1 MFVVKGKS
9 GKVIGRYPTRA
20 AAARRIAQLKA
31 GAQRLAPYKFGSARS
46 PVAGDFDEH
55 AADELRL
62 YLDNDRALYDRKMNS
77 FIPNV
82 RRKIEQGKYDPALAP
97 KLWIYL
103 VDDAAKKY
111 VKEMGGSFDVAT
123 RRAVAAQLAKDEL
136 QMLMNGEYGPP
147 PALKQKKGRLAHS
160 PYRTG
165 GRRPRPLSRIGQ
177 MIEREQ
183 DRRHDTYLRTE
194 EGERARMRGNEE
206 RLARMRARKSR
217 LAHSP
222 HRSVPNR
229 ADLIA
234 ALGLEPEGRGRGNKY
249 AATTSEF
256 WHKIRTA
263 HSVAARR
270 ARRVFGL
277 PEPR

>member
-31 GAQRLAPYKFGSARS
+31 GARRLAPYKFGSARS
-46 PVAGDFDEH
+46 PVAGGFDEH

-62 YLDNDRALYDRKMNS
+62 YLDNEADLYRRKTSS

-160 PYRTG
+160 P
-165 GRRPRPLSRIGQ
+165 
-177 MIEREQ
+177 
-183 DRRHDTYLRTE
+183 
-194 EGERARMRGNEE
+194 
-206 RLARMRARKSR
+206 
-217 LAHSP
+217 

-249 AATTSEF
+249 AATTGEF
-256 WHKIRTA
+256 WHTIRTA

-270 ARRVFGL
+270 ARRVLGL

>member
-46 PVAGDFDEH
+46 PVAGGFDEH

-62 YLDNDRALYDRKMNS
+62 YLDNEADLYRRKMSS

-111 VKEMGGSFDVAT
+111 VKEIGRQLRLAT

-160 PYRTG
+160 PYRTVG
-165 GRRPRPLSRIGQ
+165 PPPSALGWAISRGNKSTPRRLPP
-177 MIEREQ
+177 
-183 DRRHDTYLRTE
+183 TE
-194 EGERARMRGNEE
+194 EGERARMRGEAP
-206 RLARMRARKSR
+206 RVSRSSPRSYVRSRK
-217 LAHSP
+217 
-222 HRSVPNR
+222 
-229 ADLIA
+229 
-234 ALGLEPEGRGRGNKY
+234 LGASIVLD
-249 AATTSEF
+249 
-256 WHKIRTA
+256 
-263 HSVAARR
+263 
-270 ARRVFGL
+270 
-277 PEPR
+277 

>member
-9 GKVIGRYPTRA
+9 GKVIGRYPTRE

-46 PVAGDFDEH
+46 PVAGGFDEH

-62 YLDNDRALYDRKMNS
+62 YLDNEADLYRRKMSS

-147 PALKQKKGRLAHS
+147 PAPKQKKGRLA
-160 PYRTG
+160 Y
-165 GRRPRPLSRIGQ
+165 
-177 MIEREQ
+177 
-183 DRRHDTYLRTE
+183 
-194 EGERARMRGNEE
+194 
-206 RLARMRARKSR
+206 
-217 LAHSP
+217 SP

-229 ADLIA
+229 ADIIA

>member
-1 MFVVKGKS
+1 
-9 GKVIGRYPTRA
+9 
-20 AAARRIAQLKA
+20 
-31 GAQRLAPYKFGSARS
+31 
-46 PVAGDFDEH
+46 
-55 AADELRL
+55 
-62 YLDNDRALYDRKMNS
+62 
-77 FIPNV
+77 
-82 RRKIEQGKYDPALAP
+82 
-97 KLWIYL
+97 
-103 VDDAAKKY
+103 
-111 VKEMGGSFDVAT
+111 MGGSFDVAT